1 MSKISLKVRK
11 ELLDKDECLTIAR
24 KLLSEGT
31 INNMDEM
38 QLAREIYF
46 HALAFYFSKNK
57 RWLSRINAHADPID
71 ICDGGDTRIRRTVFS
86 AAWLISGRK
95 GKNGNK
101 NT

>member
-1 MSKISLKVRK
+1 MKKITITVERRFLN
-11 ELLDKDECLTIAR
+11 KDVCRAEAR
-24 KLLSEGT
+24 RILSEHLLE
-31 INNMDEM
+31 NLSEA

-86 AAWLISGRK
+86 VVWLISGRK